1 MEQEKRYSQ
10 MTSYELHQEIATL
23 KEKARKAEQLGI
35 VNEFAV
41 LERKITMAK
50 AYMLNPD
57 DYKPGAVYEIEGDP
71 GVHFKITYMNGVFAW
86 GHRVNGDMV
95 NKEEE
100 GLPISMLLKEE
111 SKEV

>member
-10 MTSYELHQEIATL
+10 MTAHELHQEVSTL

-50 AYMLNPD
+50 AYMLDPD
-57 DYKPGAVYEIEGDP
+57 DYKPGEMYEIEGDP
-71 GVHFKITYMNGVFAW
+71 GVFFEVDYMNGVFAW
-86 GHRVNGDMV
+86 GHRVRGNV
-95 NKEEE
+95 ISREEE
-100 GLPISMLLKEE
+100 GLPISMLLK
-111 SKEV
+111 KE